1 MLIDLATLKEWLSVI
16 AILLSIGTAIGT
28 WFVTRRK
35 GVDARI
41 DAAETRLDER
51 TDANRERI
59 DGTDRRLDRMDQRLV
74 HLEQTVSDMPS
85 REDIHKVE
93 LQLSGMTGSLSRI
106 EAVMAGNNE
115 IMKRLETI
123 VSRHE
128 DHLLNGRR

>member
-1 MLIDLATLKEWLSVI
+1 MLIDLATLKEWLSVV

-41 DAAETRLDER
+41 DAVETRLDER

-59 DGTDRRLDRMDQRLV
+59 DGSERRQDRMDTRLV

>member
-1 MLIDLATLKEWLSVI
+1 
-16 AILLSIGTAIGT
+16 
-28 WFVTRRK
+28 
-35 GVDARI
+35 
-41 DAAETRLDER
+41 
-51 TDANRERI
+51 
-59 DGTDRRLDRMDQRLV
+59 MDQRLV